1 MKTNSDV
8 ACISRSANLSPM
20 RFYLFLVGLTILA
33 TGGAA
38 PYLMNHVDALGYVTG
53 ALQLGGGILICGL
66 FSLKMPWHGI
76 IGAGVLALLGAAR
89 GIGNL
94 PGLAKFVTGNRPHGF
109 TPVMELGVTLLCTL
123 LLVKITRALFQE
135 RTRRMLESAE

>member
-1 MKTNSDV
+1 
-8 ACISRSANLSPM
+8 M

-53 ALQLGGGILICGL
+53 ALQ
-66 FSLKMPWHGI
+66 WHGI